1 MTNIYNFED
10 FNSFDFFLTIE
21 LIFICLFLLALGSF
35 SSSLIFRLSPNF
47 YKFKKNIF
55 TSRSFCPKCK
65 SSLSPLE
72 LIPIVSYLFQFA
84 KCRSCKSKISF
95 YYFFNE
101 CLFLFVG
108 LWAFFTFGKTIY
120 SLIIISIFFIYLIL
134 IVLDYRYFYLP
145 FSLNISLVFIG
156 FFSNYF
162 YFVFIDNNYFLIF
175 DNPLMF
181 SLYGF
186 TLGYFSLW
194 LINYIYKIL
203 YKNDGIGGGDFI
215 LYGGLGSI
223 FGPFSLSIILL
234 FAAIL
239 GCVLYF
245 LKKDSSSKHIPLGSC
260 LIIGSILFF
269 FIKKNELL
277 ENILVI

>member
-1 MTNIYNFED
+1 M
-10 FNSFDFFLTIE
+10 
-21 LIFICLFLLALGSF
+21 
-35 SSSLIFRLSPNF
+35 
-47 YKFKKNIF
+47 
-55 TSRSFCPKCK
+55 
-65 SSLSPLE
+65 
-72 LIPIVSYLFQFA
+72 
-84 KCRSCKSKISF
+84 
-95 YYFFNE
+95 
-101 CLFLFVG
+101 
-108 LWAFFTFGKTIY
+108 
-120 SLIIISIFFIYLIL
+120 
-134 IVLDYRYFYLP
+134 
-145 FSLNISLVFIG
+145 
-156 FFSNYF
+156 
-162 YFVFIDNNYFLIF
+162 FIDNNYFLIF

-203 YKNDGIGGGDFI
+203 NKNDGIGGGDFI

-260 LIIGSILFF
+260 LIIGSILYF